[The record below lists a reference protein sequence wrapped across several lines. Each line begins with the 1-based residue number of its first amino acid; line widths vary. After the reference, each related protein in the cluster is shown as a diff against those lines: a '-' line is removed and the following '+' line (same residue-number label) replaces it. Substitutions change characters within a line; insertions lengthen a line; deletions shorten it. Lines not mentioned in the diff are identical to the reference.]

1 MIAQSIFN
9 NTQSKISSN
18 SRLALIISIIVVML
32 VAISIVIASFLLR
45 RKYMKEIISPE
56 EKVRLEQLKIQNPNY
71 GQVLT
76 GIQDF
81 YNQKQILPD
90 FLVTYLVNTVY
101 LNSYENVL
109 VDANSDYLS
118 ISLASLTYKNT
129 YALDQNITK
138 QSENAKNKYP
148 NLDLSKLNYIN
159 DINEDQK
166 FNMLVLLDEN
176 KSYEYYLN
184 KYINHID
191 NEKNPGM
198 LILNYRNKKDYLN
211 SIKLFQSYNL
221 KYEVAHFKHKN
232 VILLAKIEQKSNEKL

>member
-1 MIAQSIFN
+1 MIAQSIIN
-9 NTQSKISSN
+9 NTESKISSN
-18 SRLALIISIIVVML
+18 ARLALIISIIVVML
-32 VAISIVIASFLLR
+32 IAISIVIASFLLR

-56 EKVRLEQLKIQNPNY
+56 EKIRLEQLKIQNPNY

-76 GIQDF
+76 GIKDF

-90 FLVTYLVNTVY
+90 FLVTYLVNSVY

-109 VDANSDYLS
+109 VDADSDYLS

-129 YALDQNITK
+129 YAIDQNINK
-138 QSENAKNKYP
+138 QDKNAQNKYP

-159 DINEDQK
+159 DTNADQK
-166 FNMLVLLDEN
+166 FNMLVLLDSD

-184 KYINHID
+184 KYIDLVD

-198 LILNYRNKKDYLN
+198 IILNYTNKKDYLN

-232 VILLAKIEQKSNEKL
+232 VILLAKIEQNSN

>member
-1 MIAQSIFN
+1 MIAQSIIN
-9 NTQSKISSN
+9 NTESKISSN
-18 SRLALIISIIVVML
+18 ARLALIISIIVVML
-32 VAISIVIASFLLR
+32 IAISIVIASFLLR

-56 EKVRLEQLKIQNPNY
+56 EKIRLEQLKIQNPNY

-76 GIQDF
+76 GIKDF

-90 FLVTYLVNTVY
+90 FLVTYLVNSVY

-109 VDANSDYLS
+109 VDADSDYLS

-129 YALDQNITK
+129 YAIDQNINK
-138 QSENAKNKYP
+138 QDKNAQNKYP

-159 DINEDQK
+159 DTNANQK
-166 FNMLVLLDEN
+166 FNMLVLLDN
-176 KSYEYYLN
+176 DKSHEYYLN
-184 KYINHID
+184 KYIDLVD

-198 LILNYRNKKDYLN
+198 IILNYTNKKDYLN

-232 VILLAKIEQKSNEKL
+232 VILLAKIEQNSN